1 MDYNKMY
8 SDAIELLGETYGT
21 PAYPTA
27 KENFYNVFEI
37 LATAGCIG
45 RVEDC
50 RLCPEDGHPLNN
62 ETLADFERDIE
73 ILKRVNYPRVN
84 EWEADL
90 QRFKA
95 QLA

>member
-1 MDYNKMY
+1 MTYNEMY
-8 SDAIELLGETYGT
+8 ANAIYQLGETYGT
-21 PAYPTA
+21 PDYAEA
-27 KENFYNVFEI
+27 KENFYKVFEL
-37 LATAGCIG
+37 LAVAGCVG

-50 RLCPEDGHPLNN
+50 RLCPEDGDPLNH

-84 EWEADL
+84 ELEEDL